1 MLIGS
6 ILSIFAINAWVL
18 PYKNFEP
25 NEVAWTVSTLFLW
38 YWCFPFIL
46 PRLQRLSNIQ
56 LAENI
61 VRCYWISVCIGIL
74 LHIALGGFRNE
85 VKEPLSSQSII
96 CDLCKKSYSS
106 SYIHQ
111 HIQSNY
117 RHYHINY
124 CQLSPTFNHT
134 TQKLSLALNW
144 SDLLNCSEL

>member
-1 MLIGS
+1 MKRYKIVMKYNSISILHFRVWPASAKNILIGS

-61 VRCYWISVCIGIL
+61 VRCYWISVGVGIL
-74 LHIALGGFRNE
+74 LHIALGGFRNQIE
-85 VKEPLSSQSII
+85 KVNIVSA
-96 CDLCKKSYSS
+96 
-106 SYIHQ
+106 IHIFM
-111 HIQSNY
+111 HLI
-117 RHYHINY
+117 
-124 CQLSPTFNHT
+124 
-134 TQKLSLALNW
+134 
-144 SDLLNCSEL
+144 

>member
-61 VRCYWISVCIGIL
+61 VRCYWISVGVGIL
-74 LHIALGGFRNE
+74 LHIALGGFRNPFE
-85 VKEPLSSQSII
+85 KVNIVSA
-96 CDLCKKSYSS
+96 
-106 SYIHQ
+106 IHIFM
-111 HIQSNY
+111 H
-117 RHYHINY
+117 
-124 CQLSPTFNHT
+124 LKVGAKF
-134 TQKLSLALNW
+134 
-144 SDLLNCSEL
+144 D